1 MSQRSASNAGG
12 AQRGVARRI
21 WRLLI
26 WAGVALLVALA
37 LLYAAL
43 WGYRFAVSQ
52 LGPFA
57 PLAAFFVGTLVL
69 VIAGPWLLIRYR
81 RALRRLI
88 VRVASLLWALIQAT
102 GLLRWFGARFPRL
115 SRFLG
120 GRLIPG
126 TATGL
131 GLTIGLA
138 AAFAALVYVIEL
150 MAEVL
155 FGTKVVAIDR
165 RILNLIA
172 TMRTPTLDE
181 VMYAASYLGNA
192 RTVVILLAA
201 ALIMTLLAR
210 RWLDTVLL
218 ILAPVAAELFM
229 AILKLLVHRPRPPLE
244 DARIV
249 DSGFSFPSGHATL
262 AATFYG
268 VVAFLLIVRARP
280 EWLKALIGVGAAII
294 VFAVGVSRVYLGAHY
309 STDVMAGWAL
319 GIFWLVVVVL
329 VDHITQQPTER
340 LRPVNPVRPPRRAG
354 AIARQVISFV
364 VMLVA
369 VGVAAYTYRDIPPA
383 PVAQPEPSI
392 LVDASQVPQ
401 VVQTRLPHFTET
413 LTGKPQEPMSI
424 VLVGNR
430 STVEQAFKAAGW
442 TEAARFGFQ
451 SVAGGI
457 GAAISRRPD
466 AAGPVTPS
474 FYAEEPN
481 TLAFSLPVGKT
492 FAQRHHIRVWS
503 TDYKTTDGAD
513 VWLATASYDQG
524 FELAHTTFMPT
535 HQIAPNIDAERAFV
549 VASLTQS
556 GVVTQQ
562 STIQLTAPEQ
572 GHNFSGD
579 PFYTDGQAIILY
591 LS

>member
-1 MSQRSASNAGG
+1 MSQHPASNAGG
-12 AQRGVARRI
+12 ANPVTARRI

-26 WAGVALLVALA
+26 WIVIALLAAVA

-43 WGYRFAVSQ
+43 WGYRFAVAQ

-57 PLAAFFVGTLVL
+57 PLAVVFVGSLILAV
-69 VIAGPWLLIRYR
+69 AGPWLLIRYR

-88 VRVASLLWALIQAT
+88 VRAAGWLWALVQAT
-102 GLLRWFGARFPRL
+102 GLIRWFRGRFPRF

-120 GRLIPG
+120 ARLIPG

-138 AAFAALVYVIEL
+138 AAFAALVYVVEL

-155 FGTKVVAIDR
+155 FGTRVAAIDR

-172 TMRTPTLDE
+172 TIRTPTLDE
-181 VMYAASYLGNA
+181 VMYAVSYLGNA
-192 RTVVILLAA
+192 RTVVVLLAA

-210 RWLDTVLL
+210 RWLDAILL
-218 ILAPVAAELFM
+218 MLAPAAAELFM
-229 AILKLLVHRPRPPLE
+229 ALLKLLVHRPRPPLE

-268 VVAFLLIVRARP
+268 TVAFLLILRARP
-280 EWLKALIGVGAAII
+280 EWLKALIGVVAAII
-294 VFAVGVSRVYLGAHY
+294 VFAIGVSRVYLGVHY
-309 STDVMAGWAL
+309 STDVLAGWAL
-319 GIFWLVVVVL
+319 GTFWLVVVVL
-329 VDHITQQPTER
+329 VDHIAQQSSGR
-340 LRPVNPVRPPRRAG
+340 LRPATLTRQPRRAG
-354 AIARQVISFV
+354 AIGRLVISIAV
-364 VMLVA
+364 LLVA
-369 VGVAAYTYRDIPPA
+369 VGFATYTYRDIPSA
-383 PVAQPEPSI
+383 PVAQPEPPI
-392 LVDASQVPQ
+392 LIASSQAPE
-401 VVQTRLPHFTET
+401 VVQTRLPHFTES
-413 LTGKPQEPMSI
+413 LTGKPQEPISI
-424 VLVGNR
+424 ILVGNR
-430 STVEQAFKAAGW
+430 ATVEQAFKAAGW

-457 GAAISRRPD
+457 GAAISRHSDP
-466 AAGPVTPS
+466 AGPVTPS
-474 FYAEEPN
+474 FFAEEPN
-481 TLAFSLPVGKT
+481 ALAFSLPVGKT

-503 TDYKTTDGAD
+503 TDFKTVDGSD
-513 VWLATASYDQG
+513 VWVATASYDQG
-524 FELAHTTFMPT
+524 FELSHTTFMPT

-556 GVVTQQ
+556 GVVAQQ
-562 STIQLTAPEQ
+562 ITIQLTSPEQ

-579 PFYTDGQAIILY
+579 TFFTDGQAIFLY
-591 LS
+591 LR